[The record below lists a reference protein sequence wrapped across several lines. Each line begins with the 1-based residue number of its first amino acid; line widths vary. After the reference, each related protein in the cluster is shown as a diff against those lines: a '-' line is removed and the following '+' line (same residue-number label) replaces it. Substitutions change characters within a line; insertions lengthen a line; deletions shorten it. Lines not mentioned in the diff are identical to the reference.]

1 MVSQSRGKLSRNP
14 TKRSRL
20 IIIPLLI
27 LLTACAASPAQDGTP
42 AAFPTA
48 LIMATV
54 PADATPTPTPF
65 QPLLDTE
72 TPTPTPIPTNPSEQ
86 PTSPAATPAPLVIS
100 PTPDP
105 AALLPGDWVPPNISA
120 PNYAPPPF
128 PILTDNETVTF
139 LLLGSDTRGGRSF
152 RTDTIVVAALRPKSG
167 QVTLIS
173 IPRDLWVYVPTRGM
187 ERVNTAYQ
195 YGEIYA
201 YPGGGA
207 GLLKDTLLYNLGI
220 RIDHLAMV
228 DFDGFRQIVDTLGGI
243 DVPVACAYT
252 DWHLIDPT
260 YNPYN
265 EDNWSLYTVGPGVVH
280 MDGDLSLWYA
290 RSRMKSSDFDRG
302 RRQQEVLRAIYTRA
316 LQTNS
321 IAKLPQLYNNLNSA
335 VTTDLGLADL
345 LQLSPL
351 AFHLTN
357 ADIRSYY
364 IGKSLVTGW
373 MTPGGASVL
382 LPNGPAIQ
390 AMLQDALSPS
400 RRPPEMETILI
411 EVRNGSSY
419 GGWDAL
425 AAQRLNYASYQTR
438 SAPADHVN
446 YAGSLL
452 YDLTTTQDPNRAAS
466 LLAILGLPQTAL
478 VSAPAGSSDISYV
491 LIVAADY
498 QPCFNPANMAP

>member
-1 MVSQSRGKLSRNP
+1 
-14 TKRSRL
+14 
-20 IIIPLLI
+20 
-27 LLTACAASPAQDGTP
+27 
-42 AAFPTA
+42 
-48 LIMATV
+48 
-54 PADATPTPTPF
+54 
-65 QPLLDTE
+65 
-72 TPTPTPIPTNPSEQ
+72 
-86 PTSPAATPAPLVIS
+86 
-100 PTPDP
+100 
-105 AALLPGDWVPPNISA
+105 
-120 PNYAPPPF
+120 
-128 PILTDNETVTF
+128 
-139 LLLGSDTRGGRSF
+139 
-152 RTDTIVVAALRPKSG
+152 TDTIVVAALRPKSG

-173 IPRDLWVYVPTRGM
+173 IPRDLWVYIPARGM

-195 YGEIYA
+195 YGEIYG
-201 YPGGGA
+201 YPGGGP
-207 GLLKDTLLYNLGI
+207 GLLKDTILYNLGI
-220 RIDHLAMV
+220 RIDHIAMV

-260 YNPYN
+260 YNPYDEN
-265 EDNWSLYTVGPGVVH
+265 NWSLYTVGPGVVH

-290 RSRMKSSDFDRG
+290 RSRLKSSDFDRG
-302 RRQQEVLRAIYTRA
+302 RRQQEVLRAIYTRT

-335 VTTDLGLADL
+335 VTTDLGLTDL

-390 AMLQDALSPS
+390 AMLQEALSPS

-411 EVRNGSSY
+411 EVRNGTPY
-419 GGWDAL
+419 GGWDML
-425 AAQRLNYASYQTR
+425 AAQQLNYAGYQART
-438 SAPADHVN
+438 APADRVT

-466 LLAILGLPQTAL
+466 LLAILGLPQPAL
-478 VSAPAGSSDISYV
+478 VSAPAAASDVSYV
-491 LIVAADY
+491 LIVGADY